1 MEEPEVPMEEVHEH
15 IEHHAHEAKEPWI
28 PLVALSTAII
38 AAFAAICSLLAGD
51 HANEAMISQIQ
62 SSDQWNY
69 YQAKG
74 IKSGQLKTR
83 LEILK
88 SLGHE
93 ATPAD
98 EAKLKQY
105 EDQQDEIKKEAD
117 DKQAESATHLRKHK
131 RLASGVTMF
140 QIAIAIGAISV
151 LTKRKHFWGVSLIFG
166 AAGIYFFIAG
176 LLAH

>member
-28 PLVALSTAII
+28 QFVALTTAII

-83 LEILK
+83 IEILK
-88 SLGHE
+88 ALGHE
-93 ATPAD
+93 TTPAD
-98 EAKLKQY
+98 EEKLKQY
-105 EDQQDEIKKEAD
+105 EEQQEEIKKEGDA
-117 DKQAESATHLRKHK
+117 KQAESTTHLRKHK
-131 RLASGVTMF
+131 NLAAGVTMF

-151 LTKRKHFWGVSLIFG
+151 LTKRKHFWGVSLVFG
-166 AAGIYFFIAG
+166 AAGVFFFITG
-176 LLAH
+176 LLVH